1 MKIRIIKSL
10 FTWKKFLFMPWRR
23 VKTNSNHLS
32 VNDTFSVYRTELV
45 LFKCK
50 SQSLKGTDDSKLI
63 FFSLYLYIISYTSGA
78 QKYLH
83 PSPDTKYRTKRM
95 WSSFSFFLLNIT
107 LKCVQFK
114 YHLRK
119 EVLLPKTTLTPE
131 IFLTFTNF
139 LSFTHQITLFL
150 YR

>member
-10 FTWKKFLFMPWRR
+10 FTWKKFLFYA
-23 VKTNSNHLS
+23 VKKSKTNSNHLS

-63 FFSLYLYIISYTSGA
+63 FFSLYLHNKLYIGGS
-78 QKYLH
+78 KV
-83 PSPDTKYRTKRM
+83 
-95 WSSFSFFLLNIT
+95 SSSQPRHKVQNEKDLVVFFFFSFKYT

-114 YHLRK
+114 YRLRK

>member
-1 MKIRIIKSL
+1 MKIRIIKSF
-10 FTWKKFLFMPWRR
+10 FTWKKFFFMPWRR
-23 VKTNSNHLS
+23 VKTNSNHLY

-50 SQSLKGTDDSKLI
+50 SQSLKGTDDSKFI
-63 FFSLYLYIISYTSGA
+63 FFSLYLHNKLYIRGSKVSSSQPRHKV
-78 QKYLH
+78 QK
-83 PSPDTKYRTKRM
+83 KRI

-114 YHLRK
+114 YRLRK
-119 EVLLPKTTLTPE
+119 VLLPKTTLTPE

-139 LSFTHQITLFL
+139 LSFTHQTTLFL